1 MEVDLH
7 GLMPSTALKRVA
19 QALHMARVKGA
30 TELFIITGR
39 GLGNHAQEPV
49 LREKV
54 EKWLRGPEGRR
65 AGAGTFERR
74 NKGGALLVKV
84 GTSNR

>member
-1 MEVDLH
+1 MELDLH

-19 QALHMARVKGA
+19 QALHTARVRGSKD
-30 TELFIITGR
+30 LLVITGR

-49 LREKV
+49 LRKMV
-54 EKWLRGPEGRR
+54 EKWLKSPEGRR

-74 NKGGALLVKV
+74 NQGGALLVKV
-84 GTSNR
+84 GPAAQ